1 MRHWKSDVLL
11 TRRGLITLSAGLLV
25 AKSSA
30 AARVLTPAQT
40 AGPFYPAQKP
50 ADADADLTRVRGRGT
65 LAEGQI
71 ITVSGR
77 LFSVRGPLLAGA
89 LVEIWQADAKG
100 RYHHPSDI
108 AKETRDLD
116 FQGYGA
122 LRTRADGRF
131 HFRTIKP
138 RYYQTGTGPR
148 TPHIHFR
155 VTSASGREL
164 VTQMYFPGEPMN
176 RKDQVFRRLAGV
188 AARDAATAAVRRDA
202 PFDYHYDIVL
212 A

>member
-1 MRHWKSDVLL
+1 MRHWKRDVLL

-30 AARVLTPAQT
+30 AARTVTPAQT
-40 AGPFYPAQKP
+40 AGPFYPERKP
-50 ADADADLTRVRGRGT
+50 ADSDADLTRVRGRGT
-65 LAEGQI
+65 QAEGQI

-77 LFSVRGPLLAGA
+77 LFSLRGPLLSGA

-100 RYHHPSDI
+100 RYNHPSDI
-108 AKETRDLD
+108 AEETRDLD

-122 LRTRADGRF
+122 LRTRSDGRF
-131 HFRTIKP
+131 HFRTVKP
-138 RYYQTGTGPR
+138 RHYLTGTGPR

-176 RKDQVFRRLAGV
+176 RKDQIFRRLAGS
-188 AARDAATAAVRRDA
+188 AARDAATATTRSRA
-202 PFDYHYDIVL
+202 PFAYHYDIVL